1 MNGKAKREKKQV
13 FPNNSVLYVLSQEE
27 LGKRMAEVGSSL
39 KASTWHDLETHG
51 KFGKNEKLIKMAVA
65 RSRQILPNGTR
76 SP

>member
-27 LGKRMAEVGSSL
+27 LGRRMAEVWSSL

>member
-27 LGKRMAEVGSSL
+27 LGRRMAEVGSSL

-51 KFGKNEKLIKMAVA
+51 KFSKNEKLIKMAVA

>member
-27 LGKRMAEVGSSL
+27 LGRRMAEVGSSL

-76 SP
+76 LP

>member
-27 LGKRMAEVGSSL
+27 LGRRMAEVGSSL